1 MAGELKDPIFPIT
14 FKKKKKLNETEKQH
28 KRNGHRGFPQT
39 TGKMLGLPLKI
50 EGICRLNSTKQ
61 SVI

>member
-1 MAGELKDPIFPIT
+1 MAGELKDPIFRIT
-14 FKKKKKLNETEKQH
+14 FKKKKLNETKKQH

-50 EGICRLNSTKQ
+50 EGICRLNSTRQ